1 MFENGG
7 LEDREHGLVSL
18 SHKFRIH
25 FVWSVDCV
33 CIVLSGNLT
42 IEHLANFSS
51 HLDCKLSEQKE
62 ESCAYLF
69 FYSHFHIGP

>member
-18 SHKFRIH
+18 PRKFRIH

-42 IEHLANFSS
+42 IEHLANFSTG
-51 HLDCKLSEQKE
+51 L
-62 ESCAYLF
+62 
-69 FYSHFHIGP
+69 

>member
-18 SHKFRIH
+18 PRKFRIH
-25 FVWSVDCV
+25 SVWSVDCV

-42 IEHLANFSS
+42 TEHLANFSTG
-51 HLDCKLSEQKE
+51 L
-62 ESCAYLF
+62 
-69 FYSHFHIGP
+69 